1 MPGDPAG
8 NLAGET
14 SNPVD
19 SVPVPSS
26 SHARGCSLC
35 LGCPQ
40 SQSVLSQAV
49 GASNTW
55 LHPSVPTEGRG
66 GHWHSQGVCVPG
78 HERRWGGLGRWW
90 PFPTTSSWQRLRHY
104 QISAICS
111 SHLLGLSSCPPCQGG
126 RKAARNPRATLSR
139 QCPPCL
145 SFPTHNMEPVLISQ
159 QEKPDPAAHRDS
171 RQGSVTILALS
182 PTLSL
187 PQALSPHHITGPGC
201 SQMAPCSHYS
211 HK

>member
-8 NLAGET
+8 KLAGET

-26 SHARGCSLC
+26 SHAGAAASAWDVPSPTPCCHRQWVPATRGCTPLSPLRAGEDAGTARVFVFPAMKGAGGV
-35 LGCPQ
+35 LAGGSHSPRRAAGRGSGITKFQPSAPATYWGCPH
-40 SQSVLSQAV
+40 A
-49 GASNTW
+49 
-55 LHPSVPTEGRG
+55 PSARG
-66 GHWHSQGVCVPG
+66 
-78 HERRWGGLGRWW
+78 
-90 PFPTTSSWQRLRHY
+90 
-104 QISAICS
+104 
-111 SHLLGLSSCPPCQGG
+111 
-126 RKAARNPRATLSR
+126 AARPTHNPRATLSR

-145 SFPTHNMEPVLISQ
+145 SFPTHNTKPVLISQ

-171 RQGSVTILALS
+171 HQGSVTISALS

-187 PQALSPHHITGPGC
+187 PQALSPPHITGPGC